1 VGSRAPRIAVVG
13 SCNIDVVAFVDRAP
27 ERGETI
33 AASGSVRGPGG
44 KGANQAIAAALLG
57 GSVSF
62 IGAVGADAM
71 GDELRAALVA
81 AGVDVAHLRTA
92 DAETGS
98 ALIVVEADGANRI
111 VIVAGANASVTSLLP
126 AERQQ
131 IADCDL
137 LLVQLELPIEAIVEA
152 CTVARA
158 AGTRVVLT
166 PSPVRELPGELVAAV
181 DVLVANELEAGQIG
195 DAGSRVPDLVVT
207 LGALGGFHVG
217 TDGVH
222 SAFASPIVD
231 AVDTTAAGDTFV
243 GALAVALGESAA
255 WADALERASAAAAI
269 SVGRR
274 GASASMPTRVE
285 LERFLGTA

>member
-1 VGSRAPRIAVVG
+1 VASAPPRIAVVG
-13 SCNIDVVAFVDRAP
+13 SCNVDIVAFVDRAP
-27 ERGETI
+27 GRGETI
-33 AASGSVRGPGG
+33 AASSSVRGPGG

-57 GSVSF
+57 GAVSL

-81 AGVDVAHLRTA
+81 GGVDVAHLRTA
-92 DAETGS
+92 DVETGT
-98 ALIVVEADGANRI
+98 ALIVVEPDGANRI
-111 VIVAGANASVTSLLP
+111 VIVAGANATLTSLLP
-126 AERQQ
+126 DERQL

-166 PSPVRELPGELVAAV
+166 PSPVRELPVELVAAV
-181 DVLVANELEAGQIG
+181 DVLVANELEADQIG
-195 DAGSRVPDLVVT
+195 AAAARVPDRVVT

-217 TDGVH
+217 SDGVQR
-222 SAFASPIVD
+222 AFASPIVD
-231 AVDTTAAGDTFV
+231 AVDTTGAGDTFV
-243 GALAVALGESAA
+243 GALAVALGEGIDWPEALDRAA
-255 WADALERASAAAAI
+255 VAAAI

-274 GASASMPTRVE
+274 GASASMPTRAE
-285 LERFLGTA
+285 LERVLAV